1 MIYLFSLLALILLL
15 PILYFIPIGI
25 SHGGKLLIAGVSFG
39 LTLLGLVASA
49 QYPMWLI
56 GLMLLALLAILS
68 YVMEQRF
75 SGLLVVSAGHDQDV
89 KEEQWHE
96 TPANVEFEFKS
107 DLHSDKEVSNEV
119 SEVKDVEEI
128 AAVEEFVNERESEDH
143 NQEDMVLRKETL
155 ETFEDI
161 EPLQEQEEVM
171 PVHAVQ
177 ETASTQVQ
185 EDESEWFIENANEL
199 NEEPDVT
206 EEDFELFEGDLSEI
220 ESMIKDPEEIAVEE
234 TEETEVYMGELA
246 EIIDE
251 SDEPVFEEIEEPVNA
266 GKEAVLEDS
275 IDGEDEL
282 IDHNGAEGDDFIDEL
297 PKRSRIMREV
307 MKTMIEQI
315 TLSKSLLSD
324 DQMENMIK
332 HYLHP
337 SLHDQDYYTFARILM
352 DHYISTKQYED
363 LDIFIKGIEERFR
376 EYPYIIMD
384 LEHTK
389 EYAWEMTRN

>member
-15 PILYFIPIGI
+15 PILYFIPTGI

-75 SGLLVVSAGHDQDV
+75 SGLLVLAAGHDQNV

-96 TPANVEFEFKS
+96 TPAYDEFQS
-107 DLHSDKEVSNEV
+107 DLHNDEEVSDEV
-119 SEVKDVEEI
+119 SEMKDVEGF
-128 AAVEEFVNERESEDH
+128 AGVEESVKKIDSEDLK
-143 NQEDMVLRKETL
+143 QGDMVDTP

-161 EPLQEQEEVM
+161 EPLQEYNEILPGHVDKELALT
-171 PVHAVQ
+171 H
-177 ETASTQVQ
+177 VQ
-185 EDESEWFIENANEL
+185 EDESEWFVENANEMT
-199 NEEPDVT
+199 EVPDAT
-206 EEDFELFEGDLSEI
+206 EEDIELFEGDLSEI
-220 ESMIKDPEEIAVEE
+220 ESMINDSDETGVEE
-234 TEETEVYMGELA
+234 TEETEIYMEELA

-251 SDEPVFEEIEEPVNA
+251 SNKPIAEEIKEPVIA
-266 GKEAVLEDS
+266 GEDAALEDTIVEEEELLDS
-275 IDGEDEL
+275 AASDGSM
-282 IDHNGAEGDDFIDEL
+282 DEL

-315 TLSKSLLSD
+315 TLSRSLLTD

-337 SLHDQDYYTFARILM
+337 SLHDQDYYTFAKILM
-352 DHYISTKQYED
+352 DHYISTDQYED
-363 LDIFIKGIEERFR
+363 LDMFIKGIEERFR

-384 LEHTK
+384 LNQTK

>member
-75 SGLLVVSAGHDQDV
+75 SGLLVVAAGHDQDV
-89 KEEQWHE
+89 KEEKSHK
-96 TPANVEFEFKS
+96 TPAHVEFKS

-119 SEVKDVEEI
+119 SEVKDVEET
-128 AAVEEFVNERESEDH
+128 AGVEESVKEIESEDH
-143 NQEDMVLRKETL
+143 KQEDVVQSNETP

-161 EPLQEQEEVM
+161 EPLQEHEEVM
-171 PVHAVQ
+171 PVHVVQ

-199 NEEPDVT
+199 NEEPDMT
-206 EEDFELFEGDLSEI
+206 EEDFELFKSDLSEI
-220 ESMIKDPEEIAVEE
+220 ESMINDPEEIAVEE
-234 TEETEVYMGELA
+234 RGETEVYMGELA

-251 SDEPVFEEIEEPVNA
+251 SDGPVVEEIEEPVNA
-266 GKEAVLEDS
+266 WEEAVLEDS
-275 IDGEDEL
+275 SDGEDEL
-282 IDHNGAEGDDFIDEL
+282 IDHHGTEDDDFIDEL

-315 TLSKSLLSD
+315 TLSRSLLTD

-363 LDIFIKGIEERFR
+363 LDMFIKGIEERFR
-376 EYPYIIMD
+376 EYPFIKMD
-384 LEHTK
+384 IEQTK